1 MDGMCACAC
10 MWNSNIEESTEAGLI
25 TDDYMVL
32 KLDHSEG
39 RKKPRVDLEKEYY
52 FRAM

>member
-39 RKKPRVDLEKEYY
+39 RKNLELT
-52 FRAM
+52 